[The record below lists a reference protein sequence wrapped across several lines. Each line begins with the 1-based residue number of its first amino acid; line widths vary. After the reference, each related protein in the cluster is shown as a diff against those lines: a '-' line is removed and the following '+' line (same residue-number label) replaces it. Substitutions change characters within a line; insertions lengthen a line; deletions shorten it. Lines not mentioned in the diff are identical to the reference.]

1 MEDAL
6 PVENPKEVLE
16 RYYEGQQIPSPQGGY
31 LMRLAIRP
39 GEKGTAVAIFECS
52 ASSLR
57 YKVTIPKATRTERR
71 KVREV
76 LKEGDDPNCPRH
88 VDTRLVRAGKDL
100 VCPLCGVAYA
110 RA

>member
-6 PVENPKEVLE
+6 PLKNPKKVLE
-16 RYYEGQQIPSPQGGY
+16 LYYEGQQIPSPQGGY
-31 LMRLAIRP
+31 LMRLAIQP

-57 YKVTIPKATRTERR
+57 YEVTIPKATRTERR

-76 LKEGDDPNCPRH
+76 INEGGDLNCPRH
-88 VDTRLVRAGKDL
+88 ENERLVRVGKDL